1 MIASGTPPKLLRSL
15 PNMHRYIAFL
25 RGINLGKRRL
35 AMSKLKALFEEL
47 GFANVATFI
56 ASGNVIF
63 ESKAA
68 EAGKLERK
76 IEQHLKRSL
85 GYEVDTFVRSDTE
98 LAAIVALDPFPR
110 LSKDGANVHVAFLKD
125 ALPSA
130 LAKKFVACG
139 NDDDAF
145 AVKGREYYWLRRG
158 RMTDSKIWESAD
170 LKALKVPAGTMRNM
184 TTIRKLAA
192 RIGIDA
198 G

>member
-1 MIASGTPPKLLRSL
+1 MIASSAPRKVFRSL
-15 PNMHRYIAFL
+15 ANMHRYIAFL

-35 AMSKLKALFEEL
+35 AMSKLKALFEEI

-63 ESKAA
+63 ESKIA

-85 GYEVDTFVRSDTE
+85 GYEVDTFVRSATK
-98 LAAIVALDPFPR
+98 LAAVVALDPFPK
-110 LSKDGANVHVAFLKD
+110 LSKDNANVHVAFLKD
-125 ALPSA
+125 ALPNT

-139 NDDDAF
+139 NNDDAF

-158 RMTDSKIWESAD
+158 RMTDSKIWESPE
-170 LKALKVPAGTMRNM
+170 LKALKIPAGTMRNM
-184 TTIRKLAA
+184 TTVRKLVEKL
-192 RIGIDA
+192 GIDA
-198 G
+198 T